1 MEHASLC
8 KTIAA
13 TILETRLCVHCIA
26 IKTSTTA
33 QDVAEALLGVQTVLT
48 LRIDALSPCAACGSR
63 KSLLAILT
71 HSGFRLSE
79 AIPRYR
85 PPRSQ
90 DRRPSTLCSRTSRS
104 RATTHVMACGFYTR

>member
-1 MEHASLC
+1 MEHASLS

-48 LRIDALSPCAACGSR
+48 LRIDALSPVPPAVAGSPF
-63 KSLLAILT
+63 S
-71 HSGFRLSE
+71 
-79 AIPRYR
+79 
-85 PPRSQ
+85 
-90 DRRPSTLCSRTSRS
+90 PSSRT
-104 RATTHVMACGFYTR
+104 AGFA